1 MSAKGQQELELGVI
15 GSFVAVAAY
24 AAGSVAVLPALPV
37 VASVAMFGA
46 GLGMWLGRRGR

>member
-1 MSAKGQQELELGVI
+1 MSRTAQNELELGVI

-46 GLGMWLGRRGR
+46 GLSMWLGRKGR